1 MMPTLVPFYPV
12 ISEKIMKYEK
22 LIDENKD
29 AK

>member
-22 LIDENKD
+22 LMDENKD
-29 AK
+29 AM